1 MSFLDEAF
9 DLDDLPESENSYD
22 PIPEGWYEAVINKA
36 ELKKTKDG
44 TGTYINVRYDI
55 VGPTHQGRV
64 VFSIITVKNKSAIAQ
79 NIGLQNL
86 KQLMRAIGIKRVDD
100 TDQLIGGRL
109 SIKVVVRTQEGYEPS
124 NDVRG
129 YKAIEG
135 AVMPTAASTPAAA
148 PATGDKK
155 SPPWAKK

>member
-36 ELKKTKDG
+36 EPKKTKDG

-64 VFSIITVKNKSAIAQ
+64 VFSIINVKNKSAIAQ

-135 AVMPTAASTPAAA
+135 AVMPTVAAA
-148 PATGDKK
+148 PKESAPTGDKK